1 MARQLKLTKKRQQWV
16 RGRTV
21 ALKGSPL
28 RHDIAAGNRYAD
40 RIERLTAAMVE
51 EVAREVK
58 NIFRSDEASQYFG
71 QDASIA
77 SMTRITMNRL
87 TDKFESLF
95 KQKSRSFAEQM
106 LFSIN
111 RDSKSKM
118 FSSLQQLS
126 GGLSI
131 KTDFISQE
139 MRDILKASTEQ
150 NVDLIRRI
158 PRDYLGQVKTAVMA
172 SITQPD
178 TGGIKQ
184 LQGTIHELLDERGRQ
199 IRNKARNTAL
209 DQTRK
214 AYNNLNAGRARAVG
228 ITKYTWVHSGGGQ
241 RPREYHRD
249 VLNGQV
255 FSFDD
260 PPVIDENTGERG
272 IPGQLIN
279 CRCTFIPVVEFDD
292 GSKQ

>member
-1 MARQLKLTKKRQQWV
+1 MARQLKLTHKRQKWV
-16 RGRTV
+16 KGRTV

-28 RHDIAAGNRYAD
+28 RHDIAAGNRYAQ
-40 RIERLTAAMVE
+40 RLERLTALMVD
-51 EVAREVK
+51 EVTREVTRL
-58 NIFRSDEASQYFG
+58 FQSDEAGAYFG

-87 TDKFESLF
+87 IDKFEGIF
-95 KQKSRSFAEQM
+95 NQKSRSFAEQM
-106 LFSIN
+106 LNNIN

-118 FSSLQQLS
+118 FSSLQKLS

-139 MRDILKASTEQ
+139 MKDILRASTEQ

-178 TGGIKQ
+178 TGGIQ
-184 LQGTIHELLDERGRQ
+184 RLQSTIHDLLDERGRQ

-214 AYNNLNAGRARAVG
+214 AYNNLNAGRMKAVG
-228 ITKYTWVHSGGGQ
+228 VTKYTWVHSGGGQ
-241 RPREYHRD
+241 RPREYHRY
-249 VLNGQV
+249 VLNGQT
-255 FSFDD
+255 FSLDD
-260 PPVIDENTGERG
+260 PPIIDENTGERG
-272 IPGQLIN
+272 IPGQLIH
-279 CRCTFIPVVEFDD
+279 CHCTMMPVIEFDD
-292 GSKQ
+292 GSRS